1 MPAQLKFPEP
11 EGACAHL
18 FCFSAWQVS
27 LSPLRSIPDVWTDRL
42 NRLSFGL
49 YHQVSNYMKRLI
61 HLRQVI
67 TDLIAAGWLNKYTV
81 SAGLFVM
88 WMLFFDKHN
97 FFTQWNLRRSVH
109 QLESSIEDYREQ
121 LANAEAAHKD
131 LMNNKEKFAR
141 EKYLMHRPDE
151 DVFLFQ

>member
-1 MPAQLKFPEP
+1 
-11 EGACAHL
+11 
-18 FCFSAWQVS
+18 
-27 LSPLRSIPDVWTDRL
+27 
-42 NRLSFGL
+42 
-49 YHQVSNYMKRLI
+49 MKKLI

-67 TDLIAAGWLNKYTV
+67 AELIAAGWLNKYSV
-81 SAGLFVM
+81 SAGLFVV

-109 QLESSIEDYREQ
+109 HLETSIQEYGEQ
-121 LANAEAAHKD
+121 LAE
-131 LMNNKEKFAR
+131 FAR

>member
-1 MPAQLKFPEP
+1 
-11 EGACAHL
+11 
-18 FCFSAWQVS
+18 
-27 LSPLRSIPDVWTDRL
+27 
-42 NRLSFGL
+42 
-49 YHQVSNYMKRLI
+49 MKKLI

-67 TDLIAAGWLNKYTV
+67 AGLIADGWLNKYSV
-81 SAGLFVM
+81 SAGLFVL

-97 FFTQWNLRRSVH
+97 FFTQWQLRSNIH
-109 QLESSIEDYREQ
+109 ELETSIETYRDQ
-121 LANAEAAHKD
+121 LAETETAHQD

>member
-1 MPAQLKFPEP
+1 
-11 EGACAHL
+11 
-18 FCFSAWQVS
+18 
-27 LSPLRSIPDVWTDRL
+27 
-42 NRLSFGL
+42 
-49 YHQVSNYMKRLI
+49 MKKLI

-67 TDLIAAGWLNKYTV
+67 AELIAAGWLNKYSV
-81 SAGLFVM
+81 SAGLFVV

-109 QLESSIEDYREQ
+109 HLETSIEEYGEQ
-121 LANAEAAHKD
+121 LAEAEAAHKD

>member
-1 MPAQLKFPEP
+1 M
-11 EGACAHL
+11 
-18 FCFSAWQVS
+18 
-27 LSPLRSIPDVWTDRL
+27 R
-42 NRLSFGL
+42 N
-49 YHQVSNYMKRLI
+49 LI

-67 TDLIAAGWLNKYTV
+67 SHLIAAGWLNKYSV
-81 SAGLFVM
+81 SAGLFVI

-97 FFTQWNLRRSVH
+97 FFTQWSLKSTVF
-109 QLESSIEDYREQ
+109 QLENSIQEYHDQ
-121 LANAEAAHKD
+121 LAKAEAAHQD